1 MQLAVRLKKQGG
13 PDVMALEEVQVPPPG
28 PGEVTLRHTA
38 IGLNFIDVY
47 QRNGHYALQ
56 LPSGIGQEAAGMV
69 TAVGP
74 GVTTTKVGDRV
85 AYATAPLGAYAEVRN
100 YPADRLVPVPEG
112 VSDEVAA
119 ASMLKGLTAW
129 YLVRRTFKVERG
141 QTVVVHAAAGGVG
154 LILCQWLR
162 HLGATVIGT
171 VGSEAKVQAA
181 REAGCTYPLVIGS
194 DNRRELPAK
203 VKEITGGAKVP
214 VVYDSIGK
222 DTFDVSLECLAP
234 FGLMVLFGASS
245 GPVPPFDLQRL
256 AAGGALYVTRPTLG
270 VYVAKREDLLAG
282 ARELFDL
289 VARKVITIHVNQ
301 RYPLREVAR
310 AHQDLE
316 ARKTTGSTVLLP

>member
-1 MQLAVRLKKQGG
+1 MPLAVRLRKQGG
-13 PDVMALEEVQVPPPG
+13 PEVMALEQVEVPPPG

-47 QRNGHYALQ
+47 QRNGHYPLQ
-56 LPSGIGQEAAGMV
+56 LPGGIGQEAAGVV

-74 GVTTTKVGDRV
+74 GVTTFRVSDRV
-85 AYATAPLGAYAEVRN
+85 AYANAPLGAYSEVRN
-100 YPADRLVPVPEG
+100 YPAERLVPVPEG
-112 VSDEVAA
+112 VSDEEAA
-119 ASMLKGLTAW
+119 ASLLKGLTAW

-162 HLGATVIGT
+162 HLGAMIIGT
-171 VGSEAKVQAA
+171 VGSEAKARAA
-181 REAGCTYPLVIGS
+181 REAGCTYPLVIGN

-203 VKEITGGAKVP
+203 VKELTGGAKVP

-222 DTFDVSLECLAP
+222 DTFDVSLECLAH

-256 AAGGALYVTRPTLG
+256 AGGGSLYVTRPTLG
-270 VYVAKREDLLAG
+270 TYTAKREDLLAG

-289 VARKVITIHVNQ
+289 IARKVITIHVNQ
-301 RYPLREVAR
+301 RYPLRDAGR
-310 AHQDLE
+310 AHMDLE

>member
-1 MQLAVRLKKQGG
+1 MPLAVRLRKQGG
-13 PDVMALEEVQVPPPG
+13 PEVMALEQVEVPPPG

-47 QRNGHYALQ
+47 QRNGHYPLQ
-56 LPSGIGQEAAGMV
+56 LPGGIGQEGAAVV

-74 GVTTTKVGDRV
+74 GVTTAKVGDRV
-85 AYATAPLGAYAEVRN
+85 AYANAPLGAYSEVRN
-100 YPADRLVPVPEG
+100 YPAERLVPVPEG
-112 VSDEVAA
+112 VSDEEAA
-119 ASMLKGLTAW
+119 ASLLKGLTAW

-162 HLGATVIGT
+162 HLGAMIIGT
-171 VGSEAKVQAA
+171 VGSEAKGRAA
-181 REAGCTYPLVIGS
+181 REAGCTYPLVIGN

-203 VKEITGGAKVP
+203 VKELTGGAKVP

-222 DTFDVSLECLAP
+222 DTFDVSLECLAH

-256 AAGGALYVTRPTLG
+256 AGGGSLYVTRPTLG
-270 VYVAKREDLLAG
+270 TYTAKREDLLAG

-289 VARKVITIHVNQ
+289 IARKVITIHVNQ
-301 RYPLREVAR
+301 RYPLRDAGR
-310 AHQDLE
+310 AHMDLE

>member
-1 MQLAVRLKKQGG
+1 MAQAVRLKKQGG
-13 PDVMALEEVQVPPPG
+13 PELLVLEEVEVPPPG
-28 PGEVTLRHTA
+28 PGEATLRHTA

-47 QRNGHYALQ
+47 QRNGHYAVQ
-56 LPSGIGQEAAGMV
+56 LPSGIGQEAAGVV

-74 GVTTTKVGDRV
+74 GVTTVKVGDRV
-85 AYATAPLGAYAEVRN
+85 AYAAAPLGAYCDARN
-100 YPADRLVPVPEG
+100 FPVEKLVPVPEG
-112 VSDEVAA
+112 VSDEAAA
-119 ASMLKGLTAW
+119 ASLLKGLTAW

-141 QTVVVHAAAGGVG
+141 QTVLVHAAAGGVG

-162 HLGATVIGT
+162 HLGATTIGT
-171 VGSEAKVQAA
+171 VGSQAKAEAA
-181 REAGCTYPLVIGS
+181 REAGCTHPLVIDAG
-194 DNRRELPAK
+194 NRRELPGK
-203 VKEITGGAKVP
+203 VKELTGGAKVP

-256 AAGGALYVTRPTLG
+256 AAGGSLYVTRPTLG
-270 VYVAKREDLLAG
+270 TYTAKREDLLAG

-289 VARKVITIHVNQ
+289 IARRVLTIHVNQ
-301 RYPLREVAR
+301 RYPLREAAR
-310 AHQDLE
+310 AHMDLE

>member
-1 MQLAVRLKKQGG
+1 MPLAVRLRKQGG
-13 PDVMALEEVQVPPPG
+13 PEVMVLEQVEVPPPG

-56 LPSGIGQEAAGMV
+56 LPSGIGQEAAGVV

-74 GVTTTKVGDRV
+74 GVTTCRVSDRV
-85 AYATAPLGAYAEVRN
+85 AYANAPLGAYSEVRN
-100 YPADRLVPVPEG
+100 YPAERLVPVPEG
-112 VSDEVAA
+112 VSDEEAA
-119 ASMLKGLTAW
+119 ASLLKGLTAW

-141 QTVVVHAAAGGVG
+141 QTVLVHAAAGGVG

-162 HLGATVIGT
+162 YLGATIIGT
-171 VGSEAKVQAA
+171 VGSEAKAQAA
-181 REAGCTYPLVIGS
+181 REAGCTYPLVIGN

-203 VKEITGGAKVP
+203 VKELTGGAKVP
-214 VVYDSIGK
+214 VVYDSIGR

-234 FGLMVLFGASS
+234 LGLMVLFGASS
-245 GPVPPFDLQRL
+245 GGVPPFDLQRL
-256 AAGGALYVTRPTLG
+256 AAGGSLYVTRPTLG
-270 VYVAKREDLLAG
+270 TYTARREDLLAG

-289 VARKVITIHVNQ
+289 VAHKVITIHVNQ
-301 RYPLREVAR
+301 RYPLREAAQ
-310 AHQDLE
+310 AHMDLE